1 MSLRKEPGKKPH
13 APAPAAPK
21 KNGAAQHDDAGEE
34 FPLFPVMRDDGS
46 VDDARMPKL
55 SKEEILRLYR
65 LMVLN
70 RVLDERLTTLQR
82 QGRIGFHIGS
92 VGEEAAIIGSAAA
105 LEKDDW
111 LFPCYREAGAALL
124 RGMPMQAFCNNMFGN
139 AGHPVKGRQMP

>member
-65 LMVLN
+65 LMVTN
-70 RVLDERLTTLQR
+70 RILDERLTTLQR

-92 VGEEAAIIGSAAA
+92 IGEEAAITGSSSVLAP
-105 LEKDDW
+105 EDW
-111 LFPCYREAGAALL
+111 LLPRYREPGAADLL
-124 RGMPMQAFCNNMFGN
+124 RMSPPTVRPNSVRHASD
-139 AGHPVKGRQMP
+139 